1 MAVRQNHYGGQ
12 KTDAFRRRRHK
23 AERGHLLQG
32 NTSILGKEL
41 SRFRIGIGA
50 IHFRRHDNVIAHSE
64 MFITEHFRLLS
75 DSL

>member
-1 MAVRQNHYGGQ
+1 MRSVADKKLSAVTCSREIPVSG
-12 KTDAFRRRRHK
+12 
-23 AERGHLLQG
+23 
-32 NTSILGKEL
+32 EL